1 VHVGLYPLLRD
12 DRRRLLECDFDGP
25 TWPLDAGAYI
35 DAAQAA
41 GVPAALERSRSG
53 EGAHVCMF
61 FSGSVAASAAR
72 RVGAFLLREAMTVRA
87 EIDLTSD
94 DRLFPA
100 QDFMPNGSFGNL
112 IALPLQGAC
121 RRRGT
126 SVFLDPSTLRPFDDQ
141 WALLSAGTAYSA
153 RGVRRTELS
162 ASAYSARWIAAVRAR
177 ESARPDHLFEDP
189 WAGLLA
195 GDAGRLSMAASER
208 ASGGR
213 SDFIPIRTRFFEDL
227 IRDQAPLMDQ
237 VVLLGA
243 GLDTRA
249 FRLTLPASL
258 DWFEIDEAA
267 LLHDKETVLAAAG
280 ASPGCRRHPVAV
292 DLAGEWEPEL
302 LAVGFRPGRRTLWI
316 AEGLFFYL
324 TESTVVRLVG
334 ATVRLSGAGSA
345 IAADASGSG
354 LLRAPGMARYLE
366 SRAAR
371 GDPAP
376 FFTDDPRSLLQSSGW
391 RDVELVEPGHL
402 AVRYGR
408 PMAPGPAQASADALA
423 DPTMRSHFF
432 IGRL

>member
-1 VHVGLYPLLRD
+1 MSP
-12 DRRRLLECDFDGP
+12 
-25 TWPLDAGAYI
+25 
-35 DAAQAA
+35 
-41 GVPAALERSRSG
+41 
-53 EGAHVCMF
+53 
-61 FSGSVAASAAR
+61 
-72 RVGAFLLREAMTVRA
+72 
-87 EIDLTSD
+87 
-94 DRLFPA
+94 
-100 QDFMPNGSFGNL
+100 
-112 IALPLQGAC
+112 
-121 RRRGT
+121 
-126 SVFLDPSTLRPFDDQ
+126 
-141 WALLSAGTAYSA
+141 
-153 RGVRRTELS
+153 
-162 ASAYSARWIAAVRAR
+162 SAYSARWIAAVRER

-213 SDFIPIRTRFFEDL
+213 NDFIPIRTRFFEDL
-227 IRDQAPLMDQ
+227 IRDRAPLMDQ

-258 DWFEIDEAA
+258 DWFEIDEAE

-292 DLAGEWEPEL
+292 DLASEWEPEL

-324 TESTVVRLVG
+324 AESTVDRLVG
-334 ATVRLSGAGSA
+334 AAARLSGAGSA

-376 FFTDDPRSLLQSSGW
+376 FFTDDPRSLLRSSGW
-391 RDVELVEPGHL
+391 RDVELVEPGRL

-408 PMAPGPAQASADALA
+408 PIAPGPAQAPTDAPA
-423 DPTMRSHFF
+423 DPTMRSYFF